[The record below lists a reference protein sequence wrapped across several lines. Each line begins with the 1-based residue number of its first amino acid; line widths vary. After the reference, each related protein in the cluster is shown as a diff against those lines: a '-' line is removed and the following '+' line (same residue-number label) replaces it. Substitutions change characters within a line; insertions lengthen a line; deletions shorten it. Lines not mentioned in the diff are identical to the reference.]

1 MSILFGIGLVIWFV
15 SIAAMFLAR
24 ALDDHRQQVF
34 RASLAL
40 CAVGSVLLA
49 IGTPFV
55 SGNSMNKNIM
65 VSGGFTVMASL
76 CAYSVLI
83 TRHRPATPPIPLP
96 IPFTPPSDNPAATAA
111 PAPPSQDLPTRT
123 PTADSRPHD
132 PSRM

>member
-40 CAVGSVLLA
+40 CAVGSILLA

-55 SGNSMNKNIM
+55 SGNSINKNIL

-83 TRHRPATPPIPLP
+83 TRHRRAGTPVTRLADRGLPPTRSESHVIITPLP
-96 IPFTPPSDNPAATAA
+96 GSAA
-111 PAPPSQDLPTRT
+111 
-123 PTADSRPHD
+123 
-132 PSRM
+132 

>member
-40 CAVGSVLLA
+40 CAVGSILLA

-55 SGNSMNKNIM
+55 SGNTTNKNIL
-65 VSGGFTVMASL
+65 VSGGFGVMASL

-83 TRHRPATPPIPLP
+83 TRHRPVTPPIPLP
-96 IPFTPPSDNPAATAA
+96 IPFTPPADNPTATAA
-111 PAPPSQDLPTRT
+111 AGARSHDVQPPV